1 MSVGVYVTSSID
13 VRGSQI
19 RASYE
24 RCEPKHFMFILP
36 DISVC
41 VCVCV
46 CGGGRG
52 QHQWWSECDSSTQLV
67 ILEQFIQMHRKRYQ
81 QY

>member
-24 RCEPKHFMFILP
+24 RCEPKHSMFILP

-41 VCVCV
+41 VCVV
-46 CGGGRG
+46 GGG